1 MISQSMEIKS
11 THLNKILVFFAVR
24 QKLYTFTKHLFYQNC
39 SWLTNLF
46 ELPSLTEK
54 IETLFSVVEI
64 DVRSSARGCAIKIDK
79 VAFCLQNNV
88 LFLNLFLVS
97 RNIFQR
103 FSVLVM
109 VLEE

>member
-1 MISQSMEIKS
+1 MISQSMKIKL
-11 THLNKILVFFAVR
+11 THLSKILVFFAVP
-24 QKLYTFTKHLFYQNC
+24 QKLYTFTKHSFCQNC

-64 DVRSSARGCAIKIDK
+64 GVRSSARGCAVKIDK

-88 LFLNLFLVS
+88 FEFIS
-97 RNIFQR
+97 CFTKY
-103 FSVLVM
+103 FSTFSSVQMIGLGP
-109 VLEE
+109 